1 MGTTRVSRKELEYIK
16 QEILWAVAE
25 LGYIETAME
34 HETYMRG
41 VIGACADRLAS
52 AYTTLNKKTK
62 GKKHV

>member
-1 MGTTRVSRKELEYIK
+1 MGTTRVSSKELEYIK

-41 VIGACADRLAS
+41 LVGACADRLAN
-52 AYTTLNKKTK
+52 AYMVLNKKK
-62 GKKHV
+62 GKKNV